1 MAQEKMSA
9 TIRDV
14 ARLAGTSTATVSKVM
29 NGSYSISRETAD
41 RVRKAMD
48 ELDYHPNLRAKNF
61 ARQSARTIVFVAELG
76 RNTGFSNDRLLEEKL
91 IVILRGLAEEKL
103 IATVDIL
110 KNMGMHFFEL
120 AIDNESELSMEK
132 SLRNIE
138 GLRKHYGDSIHIGAG
153 TVINKLQVKRV
164 AEIGGEYIISPNLN
178 EEVVRATKEMGLV
191 SIPGAA
197 TPSEIIRAYQ
207 AGADIVKV
215 FPANY
220 LGEAYIRAIK
230 APLDYIPI
238 AAVGGIRPEDI
249 PAFQSAGVSCFGVGK
264 QLVDAGL
271 FSSYCD
277 EEVFQIIEDRAKRYL
292 QAIR

>member
-1 MAQEKMSA
+1 MS
-9 TIRDV
+9 D
-14 ARLAGTSTATVSKVM
+14 LK
-29 NGSYSISRETAD
+29 D
-41 RVRKAMD
+41 R
-48 ELDYHPNLRAKNF
+48 
-61 ARQSARTIVFVAELG
+61 I
-76 RNTGFSNDRLLEEKL
+76 LEEKL
-91 IVILRGLAEEKL
+91 IVILRGLSEDKL

-138 GLRKHYGDSIHIGAG
+138 GLRKHCGDSIHIGAG

-178 EEVVRATKEMGLV
+178 EEVIRATKEMGLV
-191 SIPGAA
+191 SIPGA
-197 TPSEIIRAYQ
+197 
-207 AGADIVKV
+207 
-215 FPANY
+215 
-220 LGEAYIRAIK
+220 AYIRAIK

>member
-1 MAQEKMSA
+1 MMS
-9 TIRDV
+9 D
-14 ARLAGTSTATVSKVM
+14 LK
-29 NGSYSISRETAD
+29 D
-41 RVRKAMD
+41 R
-48 ELDYHPNLRAKNF
+48 
-61 ARQSARTIVFVAELG
+61 I
-76 RNTGFSNDRLLEEKL
+76 LEEKL
-91 IVILRGLAEEKL
+91 IVILRGLPEEKL

-110 KNMGMHFFEL
+110 KNMGMHFLEL

-178 EEVVRATKEMGLV
+178 EEVIRATKEMGLV

-207 AGADIVKV
+207 EDADIVKV

-249 PAFQSAGVSCFGVGK
+249 SAFQSAGVCCFGVGK

>member
-1 MAQEKMSA
+1 MMS
-9 TIRDV
+9 D
-14 ARLAGTSTATVSKVM
+14 LK
-29 NGSYSISRETAD
+29 D
-41 RVRKAMD
+41 R
-48 ELDYHPNLRAKNF
+48 
-61 ARQSARTIVFVAELG
+61 I
-76 RNTGFSNDRLLEEKL
+76 LEEKL
-91 IVILRGLAEEKL
+91 IVILRGLPEEKL

-138 GLRKHYGDSIHIGAG
+138 GLRKHYGDSIHLGAG

-178 EEVVRATKEMGLV
+178 EEIIRATKEMGLV

-215 FPANY
+215 P
-220 LGEAYIRAIK
+220 GETHVSIMA
-230 APLDYIPI
+230 
-238 AAVGGIRPEDI
+238 E
-249 PAFQSAGVSCFGVGK
+249 FQQEFLELYKKSDLSGK
-264 QLVDAGL
+264 LSGRSLYPRDKGA
-271 FSSYCD
+271 S
-277 EEVFQIIEDRAKRYL
+277 
-292 QAIR
+292 

>member
-1 MAQEKMSA
+1 MIHQANSGVSAARNAGIRAAEGEFLLFTDSDDYVEPDYLEKMAALQENS
-9 TIRDV
+9 D
-14 ARLAGTSTATVSKVM
+14 
-29 NGSYSISRETAD
+29 AD
-41 RVRKAMD
+41 LV
-48 ELDYHPNLRAKNF
+48 LCGYHHLY
-61 ARQSARTIVFVAELG
+61 
-76 RNTGFSNDRLLEEKL
+76 D
-91 IVILRGLAEEKL
+91 
-103 IATVDIL
+103 
-110 KNMGMHFFEL
+110 
-120 AIDNESELSMEK
+120 
-132 SLRNIE
+132 
-138 GLRKHYGDSIHIGAG
+138 
-153 TVINKLQVKRV
+153 
-164 AEIGGEYIISPNLN
+164 
-178 EEVVRATKEMGLV
+178 
-191 SIPGAA
+191 
-197 TPSEIIRAYQ
+197 
-207 AGADIVKV
+207 GADIVKV

>member
-1 MAQEKMSA
+1 MS
-9 TIRDV
+9 D
-14 ARLAGTSTATVSKVM
+14 LK
-29 NGSYSISRETAD
+29 D
-41 RVRKAMD
+41 R
-48 ELDYHPNLRAKNF
+48 
-61 ARQSARTIVFVAELG
+61 I
-76 RNTGFSNDRLLEEKL
+76 LEEKL
-91 IVILRGLAEEKL
+91 IVILRGLSEEKL

-178 EEVVRATKEMGLV
+178 EEVIRATKEMGLV

-207 AGADIVKV
+207 EGADIVKV

-220 LGEAYIRAIK
+220 LGEVY
-230 APLDYIPI
+230 P
-238 AAVGGIRPEDI
+238 GCPEDI
-249 PAFQSAGVSCFGVGK
+249 SAFQSAGVSCFGVGK

>member
-1 MAQEKMSA
+1 MPKVSIIVPVYNAEKYLQECVESVLCQTLSDIELILVDDGSSDGSKELCDELAKNHSGTCLRVIHQANSGVSAARNAGIRAAEGEFLLFTDSDDYVEPDYLEKMAALQENS
-9 TIRDV
+9 D
-14 ARLAGTSTATVSKVM
+14 
-29 NGSYSISRETAD
+29 AD
-41 RVRKAMD
+41 LV
-48 ELDYHPNLRAKNF
+48 LCGYHHLY
-61 ARQSARTIVFVAELG
+61 
-76 RNTGFSNDRLLEEKL
+76 D
-91 IVILRGLAEEKL
+91 
-103 IATVDIL
+103 
-110 KNMGMHFFEL
+110 
-120 AIDNESELSMEK
+120 
-132 SLRNIE
+132 
-138 GLRKHYGDSIHIGAG
+138 
-153 TVINKLQVKRV
+153 
-164 AEIGGEYIISPNLN
+164 
-178 EEVVRATKEMGLV
+178 
-191 SIPGAA
+191 
-197 TPSEIIRAYQ
+197 
-207 AGADIVKV
+207 GADIVKV

>member
-1 MAQEKMSA
+1 M
-9 TIRDV
+9 
-14 ARLAGTSTATVSKVM
+14 L
-29 NGSYSISRETAD
+29 
-41 RVRKAMD
+41 
-48 ELDYHPNLRAKNF
+48 
-61 ARQSARTIVFVAELG
+61 
-76 RNTGFSNDRLLEEKL
+76 FS
-91 IVILRGLAEEKL
+91 IVIPVYNVEKYL
-103 IATVDIL
+103 DECMQSIL
-110 KNMGMHFFEL
+110 
-120 AIDNESELSMEK
+120 
-132 SLRNIE
+132 
-138 GLRKHYGDSIHIGAG
+138 
-153 TVINKLQVKRV
+153 LQVETIENDC
-164 AEIGGEYIISPNLN
+164 EILLIDDGSTDTSGRIWDIYKDRYP
-178 EEVVRATKEMGLV
+178 
-191 SIPGAA
+191 
-197 TPSEIIRAYQ
+197 
-207 AGADIVKV
+207 DIVKV

>member
-1 MAQEKMSA
+1 MMS
-9 TIRDV
+9 D
-14 ARLAGTSTATVSKVM
+14 LK
-29 NGSYSISRETAD
+29 
-41 RVRKAMD
+41 
-48 ELDYHPNLRAKNF
+48 
-61 ARQSARTIVFVAELG
+61 
-76 RNTGFSNDRLLEEKL
+76 DRLLEEKL

-197 TPSEIIRAYQ
+197 TPSEIIRA
-207 AGADIVKV
+207 
-215 FPANY
+215 NY

>member
-1 MAQEKMSA
+1 MMS
-9 TIRDV
+9 D
-14 ARLAGTSTATVSKVM
+14 LK
-29 NGSYSISRETAD
+29 D
-41 RVRKAMD
+41 R
-48 ELDYHPNLRAKNF
+48 
-61 ARQSARTIVFVAELG
+61 I
-76 RNTGFSNDRLLEEKL
+76 LEEKL

-207 AGADIVKV
+207 EGADIVKV
-215 FPANY
+215 PGATHVSAMTEFQQEFLELYKKSDLNMPWNKLYRKALAGVFDTSLS
-220 LGEAYIRAIK
+220 LGEDLLFNLEYLSKCRRVAVLGEPLCWSRK
-230 APLDYIPI
+230 A
-238 AAVGGIRPEDI
+238 ACRCR
-249 PAFQSAGVSCFGVGK
+249 F
-264 QLVDAGL
+264 
-271 FSSYCD
+271 
-277 EEVFQIIEDRAKRYL
+277 VFKL
-292 QAIR
+292 L

>member
-1 MAQEKMSA
+1 M
-9 TIRDV
+9 
-14 ARLAGTSTATVSKVM
+14 
-29 NGSYSISRETAD
+29 
-41 RVRKAMD
+41 
-48 ELDYHPNLRAKNF
+48 
-61 ARQSARTIVFVAELG
+61 
-76 RNTGFSNDRLLEEKL
+76 
-91 IVILRGLAEEKL
+91 
-103 IATVDIL
+103 
-110 KNMGMHFFEL
+110 
-120 AIDNESELSMEK
+120 
-132 SLRNIE
+132 
-138 GLRKHYGDSIHIGAG
+138 
-153 TVINKLQVKRV
+153 
-164 AEIGGEYIISPNLN
+164 
-178 EEVVRATKEMGLV
+178 RATKEMGLV

-292 QAIR
+292 QTIR

>member
-1 MAQEKMSA
+1 MS
-9 TIRDV
+9 D
-14 ARLAGTSTATVSKVM
+14 LK
-29 NGSYSISRETAD
+29 D
-41 RVRKAMD
+41 R
-48 ELDYHPNLRAKNF
+48 
-61 ARQSARTIVFVAELG
+61 I
-76 RNTGFSNDRLLEEKL
+76 LEEKL
-91 IVILRGLAEEKL
+91 IVILRGLSEEKL

-138 GLRKHYGDSIHIGAG
+138 HIGAG

-178 EEVVRATKEMGLV
+178 EEVIRATKEMGLV

-207 AGADIVKV
+207 EGADIVKV

-220 LGEAYIRAIK
+220 LGEVYIRAIK

-249 PAFQSAGVSCFGVGK
+249 SAFQSAGVSCFGVGK

>member
-1 MAQEKMSA
+1 MS
-9 TIRDV
+9 D
-14 ARLAGTSTATVSKVM
+14 LK
-29 NGSYSISRETAD
+29 D
-41 RVRKAMD
+41 R
-48 ELDYHPNLRAKNF
+48 
-61 ARQSARTIVFVAELG
+61 I
-76 RNTGFSNDRLLEEKL
+76 LEEKL

-191 SIPGAA
+191 
-197 TPSEIIRAYQ
+197 
-207 AGADIVKV
+207 
-215 FPANY
+215 
-220 LGEAYIRAIK
+220 
-230 APLDYIPI
+230 DYSGRSAHALKRVQRTGIAVQQSS
-238 AAVGGIRPEDI
+238 AAVQPRPL
-249 PAFQSAGVSCFGVGK
+249 GMG
-264 QLVDAGL
+264 
-271 FSSYCD
+271 
-277 EEVFQIIEDRAKRYL
+277 
-292 QAIR
+292 

>member
-1 MAQEKMSA
+1 MMS
-9 TIRDV
+9 D
-14 ARLAGTSTATVSKVM
+14 LK
-29 NGSYSISRETAD
+29 D
-41 RVRKAMD
+41 R
-48 ELDYHPNLRAKNF
+48 
-61 ARQSARTIVFVAELG
+61 I
-76 RNTGFSNDRLLEEKL
+76 LEEKL
-91 IVILRGLAEEKL
+91 IVILRGLPEEKL

-138 GLRKHYGDSIHIGAG
+138 GLRKHYGDSIHLGAG

-178 EEVVRATKEMGLV
+178 EEVIRATKEMGLV

-207 AGADIVKV
+207 
-215 FPANY
+215 ANY

-277 EEVFQIIEDRAKRYL
+277 EEVFQIIEDRAKTYL

>member
-1 MAQEKMSA
+1 
-9 TIRDV
+9 
-14 ARLAGTSTATVSKVM
+14 
-29 NGSYSISRETAD
+29 
-41 RVRKAMD
+41 
-48 ELDYHPNLRAKNF
+48 
-61 ARQSARTIVFVAELG
+61 
-76 RNTGFSNDRLLEEKL
+76 
-91 IVILRGLAEEKL
+91 
-103 IATVDIL
+103 
-110 KNMGMHFFEL
+110 
-120 AIDNESELSMEK
+120 
-132 SLRNIE
+132 
-138 GLRKHYGDSIHIGAG
+138 
-153 TVINKLQVKRV
+153 
-164 AEIGGEYIISPNLN
+164 
-178 EEVVRATKEMGLV
+178 MGLV

-207 AGADIVKV
+207 EGADIVKV

-277 EEVFQIIEDRAKRYL
+277 EEVFQIIEGRAKRYL

>member
-1 MAQEKMSA
+1 
-9 TIRDV
+9 
-14 ARLAGTSTATVSKVM
+14 
-29 NGSYSISRETAD
+29 
-41 RVRKAMD
+41 
-48 ELDYHPNLRAKNF
+48 
-61 ARQSARTIVFVAELG
+61 
-76 RNTGFSNDRLLEEKL
+76 
-91 IVILRGLAEEKL
+91 
-103 IATVDIL
+103 
-110 KNMGMHFFEL
+110 
-120 AIDNESELSMEK
+120 
-132 SLRNIE
+132 
-138 GLRKHYGDSIHIGAG
+138 
-153 TVINKLQVKRV
+153 
-164 AEIGGEYIISPNLN
+164 
-178 EEVVRATKEMGLV
+178 MGLV
-191 SIPGAA
+191 SIPGAV

-207 AGADIVKV
+207 EGADIVKV

-220 LGEAYIRAIK
+220 LGEVYIRAIK

>member
-1 MAQEKMSA
+1 MYYDCLSICEFKKTEALEEVQFVIAGKRIIAQAVYDILTDIMQEKKVHLLDEDELMA
-9 TIRDV
+9 
-14 ARLAGTSTATVSKVM
+14 AKGAFRLA
-29 NGSYSISRETAD
+29 D
-41 RVRKAMD
+41 
-48 ELDYHPNLRAKNF
+48 
-61 ARQSARTIVFVAELG
+61 
-76 RNTGFSNDRLLEEKL
+76 
-91 IVILRGLAEEKL
+91 
-103 IATVDIL
+103 
-110 KNMGMHFFEL
+110 
-120 AIDNESELSMEK
+120 
-132 SLRNIE
+132 
-138 GLRKHYGDSIHIGAG
+138 YGDSIHIGAG